1 MYEAFFVSPQWLHRH
16 LTDENIVL
24 VDASAPPPTDPT
36 DYQQRYYQEHIPS
49 AQFFNLDI
57 VADQSNNLPHM
68 LPDEITFTQAV
79 EQLGISN
86 HHQVVIYDQ
95 GALFSAPRAWWTFK
109 TLGCNNVK
117 ILAGGLCGWK
127 KAGYS
132 LDSGM
137 SVVRERQQFIAKC
150 ITDQALSQQQVIT
163 LLQQPNVQFID
174 ARPTARFSA
183 QQPEPRPG
191 LRMGHLPGSKNVPW
205 DWLVKEV
212 CYKSP
217 AELKAIF
224 TKQQVDIMQPT
235 VISCGSG
242 MTAAV
247 VLLALILLGN
257 KNVKLYD
264 GSWAEWGQDNGLPIE
279 TK

>member
-1 MYEAFFVSPQWLHRH
+1 MYPAFFVNPQWLLHH
-16 LTDENIVL
+16 LNDENIVVL
-24 VDASAPPPTDPT
+24 DASTPAPTDAT
-36 DYQQRYYQEHIPS
+36 DYQQLYYQKHIPS

-57 VADQSNNLPHM
+57 VAGQDVDLPHM

-86 HHQVVIYDQ
+86 HHQVIIYDQ
-95 GALFSAPRAWWTFK
+95 GDLFSAPRTWWTFK

-117 ILAGGLCGWK
+117 ILAGGLKAWK
-127 KAGYS
+127 KDGYV
-132 LDSGM
+132 LDSG
-137 SVVRERQQFIAKC
+137 VTARCKREHFSTNC
-150 ITDQALSQQQVIT
+150 IPDQALSQQQVIA
-163 LLQQPNVQFID
+163 LLHQSNVQFID
-174 ARPTARFSA
+174 ARPPARFTG

-191 LRMGHLPGSKNVPW
+191 LRIGHIPGSKNVPW
-205 DWLVKEV
+205 DWLVNDG

-217 AELKAIF
+217 EELKTIF
-224 TKQQVDIMQPT
+224 AKQQVDIMMPT

-247 VLLALILLGN
+247 VLLALIMLGN

-264 GSWAEWGQDNGLPIE
+264 GSWAEWGQNNGLPIE
-279 TK
+279 TG